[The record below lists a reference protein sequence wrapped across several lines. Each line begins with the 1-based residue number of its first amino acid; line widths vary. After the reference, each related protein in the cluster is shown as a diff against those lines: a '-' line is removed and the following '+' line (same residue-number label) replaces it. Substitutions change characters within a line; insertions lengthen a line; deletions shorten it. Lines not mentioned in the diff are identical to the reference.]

1 MSSYVGV
8 WRYGWSRALA
18 NLRGAWATA
27 LGTLVVLTAA
37 LAVLGMVALLY
48 VNVEHLGRLWL
59 SNTTVSLFLNGD
71 MDPAGRQALLE
82 RVKASPLV
90 LRAQLIAPR
99 DALQQ
104 LAERLGADHALMQ
117 GLDESALPYA
127 IDIEVAVD
135 YRKRLGEAARQLRAL
150 AGVEDVVYSE
160 RLLDK
165 VQAFFTVVQWVG
177 IGFVSLVALAFGLI
191 VAHGTRLSLYA
202 RREEVEILDLV
213 GAPGRLIRGAFVL
226 EGMLIALGAWVAALA
241 LVALAYAAIR
251 EGVQASPLAPWVQ
264 GQTVFL
270 PWTALGMAGAAAVA
284 LAAFSAWLAVTR
296 LLRELTP

>member
-1 MSSYVGV
+1 MISTLGA

-18 NLRGAWATA
+18 NLRGAWRTA
-27 LGTLVVLTAA
+27 LGTLIVLTAT

-59 SNTTVSLFLNGD
+59 SNTTLSLFLKND
-71 MDPAGRQALLE
+71 LDPAGRQALLQQV
-82 RVKASPLV
+82 RASPLV
-90 LRAQLIAPR
+90 LSAQLVAPR

-104 LAERLGADHALMQ
+104 LAQRLGADHALMQ

-127 IDIEVAVD
+127 IDIEAAVD

-150 AGVEDVVYSE
+150 PGVDDVVYSE

-177 IGFVSLVALAFGLI
+177 IGFISLVALAFGLI

-213 GAPGRLIRGAFVL
+213 GAPGRLIRDAFVL
-226 EGMLIALGAWVAALA
+226 EGVLIALASWAAAVALI
-241 LVALAYAAIR
+241 ALAYAAIR
-251 EGVQASPLAPWVQ
+251 QGVQASPLAPWVQ

-270 PWTALGMAGAAAVA
+270 PWVALGTSGAAAVA
-284 LAAFSAWLAVTR
+284 LAALSAWLAVSR